1 MTNPSKNT
9 RTVATVGVDEET
21 AAHIR
26 LMLRMAEPRL
36 TEAWRV
42 GSEAEADFMLVETG
56 TLEGE
61 AALVRFQNEGRAYGL
76 LCDRDAAVAHGLVL
90 WTPIKQ
96 EQLVALFNSVSA
108 ARDLGTPGAVAKFD
122 ENFYD
127 TELEKQIPVGK
138 KGLDEVWQSDAE
150 RLVRD
155 TPADRRGFGPPELEG
170 LDRLIKGDPTVEP
183 PKLQEI
189 RLDDSVTLVE
199 KEETESVRAQ
209 QRGNEAASHSTALNN
224 IGVSPLDLIPIS
236 STEPVPASLLNKHA
250 NGGQSAGQPLAALLA
265 DGALNRPTRISFG
278 THPALVL
285 DPKPRHY
292 YSQGALEEL
301 AIYATELLPEANIDG
316 IFGSE
321 LQQVRDASEESR
333 SYDELLWLIALL
345 GSNGT
350 LDRKLDPGGSYRVT
364 MPLSC
369 AHRLRSHGAI
379 LGAMSSARPLHEI
392 SKISG
397 APMVDVFDVV
407 NAYAAIDRVE
417 VVPRQRLKGDDNSTM
432 GRLSR
437 LFGKK

>member
-1 MTNPSKNT
+1 MTNPSKHT
-9 RTVATVGVDEET
+9 RTVATVGIDEET

-36 TEAWRV
+36 SEAWRL
-42 GSEAEADFMLVETG
+42 GNETEADFMLVETG
-56 TLEGE
+56 SLEGD
-61 AALVRFQNEGRAYGL
+61 AALVRFQNDGRAYGL
-76 LCDRDAAVAHGLVL
+76 LCDRESAVAHGLVL

-96 EQLVALFNSVSA
+96 EQLIALFNSVSA

-127 TELEKQIPVGK
+127 AELEKQIPIGK
-138 KGLDEVWQSDAE
+138 RGVDDVWLSE
-150 RLVRD
+150 
-155 TPADRRGFGPPELEG
+155 ADRVVRETPSERRSFGPPELEG
-170 LDRLIKGDPTVEP
+170 LDRLIKGDPTIEP
-183 PKLQEI
+183 PKPPEI
-189 RLDDSVTLVE
+189 RLDDSTTLVE
-199 KEETESVRAQ
+199 MEETQSIRSQ
-209 QRGNEAASHSTALNN
+209 QRGNEASSHSTALND

-236 STEPVPASLLNKHA
+236 SNDPVPANLLHKHA
-250 NGGQSAGQPLAALLA
+250 SAPQGTGQPLANLLA
-265 DGALNRPTRISFG
+265 EGALNRPTRISFG

-301 AIYATELLPEANIDG
+301 AIYATELLPDANIDG

-321 LQQVRDASEESR
+321 LQQVRDASDESR

-350 LDRKLDPGGSYRVT
+350 LDRKLDPGGSYRVLK
-364 MPLSC
+364 PLSC

-392 SKISG
+392 ARISG

-417 VVPRQRLKGDDNSTM
+417 VVPRQRLQGEDTSTM